1 MRLAL
6 RHCRFPLWN
15 VRVLELYNGQG
26 IMKTG
31 TIFLEDTFKI
41 CSKFLFFLKIQAIKL
56 LI

>member
-1 MRLAL
+1 MHLAL
-6 RHCRFPLWN
+6 GHCCFPVWN
-15 VRVLELYNGQG
+15 VPVLELYNGQG
-26 IMKTG
+26 VMKTG